1 MDQDISSSEYPG
13 TEDRC
18 SLIVDRDSSPGSWA
32 PQGAIGR
39 SEPAKRRTSSKQG
52 LTGPEIMRYDGCLHF
67 MALSCQP
74 RLSRLW
80 FMTVNKCAGRQLI
93 SAAQK
98 RITRLQKKQGLPAY
112 NVTVLETLGGLHAH
126 ITFIGDRQGEIAKT
140 LKRSEQFGDLVH
152 VQHVYDTKG
161 LSRGYLAKE
170 QVRLAFDETRCSA
183 AVFRDHIASTAV
195 ATELGLA
202 SISSAM
208 PSRRATLSRGSKPTL
223 AVLRFEK
230 TIGHVN

>member
-170 QVRLAFDETRCSA
+170 RTSSGWL
-183 AVFRDHIASTAV
+183 STKPDARRPYFGI
-195 ATELGLA
+195 T
-202 SISSAM
+202 SPRRRWR
-208 PSRRATLSRGSKPTL
+208 PSQA
-223 AVLRFEK
+223 
-230 TIGHVN
+230 